1 MRELTPEQLI
11 GKARAIPNSLDSA
24 SLYLEAATQYW
35 QNELYAQ
42 SNAALDTITPEHLSY
57 SELQQFLTLTLT
69 LSIQEENHTRIEQT
83 LPLISTQSQQKTSVP
98 QQIELTKLIIRANQI
113 LGRHIQAA
121 VTLIEHAGLFPEEEQ
136 YDGLEEI
143 WQSLRQADAASLSQY
158 QYTGTNLEVIAWLDL
173 ARLIQQNQINL
184 ETQYQALQDWK
195 KVWPNHPAALHPPH
209 ELSILEALPKT
220 RPTSITL
227 ALPLTGPI
235 SGAGKAIRD
244 GFMANYYANNSN
256 QNDEKLEIHFF
267 DTNKNSISEL
277 YANHLSENALI
288 IGPLDKNALNEVS
301 KLDSLHTKTLALNHL
316 DSPTTHDN
324 LFQFGLAPETE
335 TTQLAQR
342 LIKKKLYKVGVIA
355 PESNWG
361 FRIHDAFAQALSNE
375 GGTLIESAFYQDQS
389 SLSETVARLL
399 NTDESKQRKR
409 RIQTITNT
417 NFEFLPRR
425 RQDIDAIFMIA
436 KPETAKQLK
445 PLFAYHYANNLPVF
459 ATSQVH
465 KQSSDG
471 ANKDLERIEFIE
483 MPWMLSNT
491 IDIKNQL
498 TQIIPD
504 SNEKYSR
511 FYALGVDAFNLAPR
525 LELLHEI
532 QDSQI
537 QGQTGTLSMG
547 EGGIISRKMEWAK
560 FRKGNAI
567 SIKN

>member
-1 MRELTPEQLI
+1 
-11 GKARAIPNSLDSA
+11 
-24 SLYLEAATQYW
+24 
-35 QNELYAQ
+35 
-42 SNAALDTITPEHLSY
+42 
-57 SELQQFLTLTLT
+57 
-69 LSIQEENHTRIEQT
+69 
-83 LPLISTQSQQKTSVP
+83 
-98 QQIELTKLIIRANQI
+98 
-113 LGRHIQAA
+113 
-121 VTLIEHAGLFPEEEQ
+121 
-136 YDGLEEI
+136 
-143 WQSLRQADAASLSQY
+143 
-158 QYTGTNLEVIAWLDL
+158 
-173 ARLIQQNQINL
+173 
-184 ETQYQALQDWK
+184 
-195 KVWPNHPAALHPPH
+195 
-209 ELSILEALPKT
+209 
-220 RPTSITL
+220 
-227 ALPLTGPI
+227 
-235 SGAGKAIRD
+235 
-244 GFMANYYANNSN
+244 
-256 QNDEKLEIHFF
+256 
-267 DTNKNSISEL
+267 
-277 YANHLSENALI
+277 
-288 IGPLDKNALNEVS
+288 
-301 KLDSLHTKTLALNHL
+301 
-316 DSPTTHDN
+316 
-324 LFQFGLAPETE
+324 
-335 TTQLAQR
+335 
-342 LIKKKLYKVGVIA
+342 VIA